1 MGGKVDGM
9 PRAEVAVP
17 ETGKCRVPKAWW
29 DARDRVTLSHFAGFG
44 WSEGHDAGIGSG
56 DAHDDLGHL
65 VGIESGK
72 STSELHDRL
81 LLQVKRSGRGDKADD
96 ERAVQHVDRIEV
108 DGGTLGRRD

>member
-29 DARDRVTLSHFAGFG
+29 DARDRATLSHVARFG
-44 WSEGHDAGIGSG
+44 WCEGHDAGIGSG
-56 DAHDDLGHL
+56 DAHDDLGNL

-96 ERAVQHVDRIEV
+96 ERAVQH
-108 DGGTLGRRD
+108 GGSN